1 MDLKNKYLNIRQHSV
16 GLCKPLETEDYITQ
30 AAEFASPPKWNLGH
44 TTWFFE
50 QFILQKY
57 QSGYKPFHH
66 KYSFIF
72 NSYYENVGERVKRP
86 NRGTL
91 SRPTVNKVLNYRE
104 YVDRHMVLFLEKP
117 VTAQIH
123 DLVLLGLNHEQQHQ
137 ELLLTDLKYNFSV
150 NPLYPTYSEKAF
162 CEDISIEEK
171 TYLSIDE
178 GIYTIGYEGDGFHF
192 DNEKEAHL
200 VFIHPFQIRE
210 SLVSNAE
217 YLEFIE
223 DGGYRN
229 VNLWHSEAWQWLT
242 ENNISKPMYW
252 KKIKNEWYQYTLA
265 GLRKIN
271 YNHPVTHI
279 NYYEAYA
286 FAQWHGK
293 RLPTE
298 FEWEAASDQFKWGNR
313 WEWTESAYLP
323 YPGYKK
329 ARGAV
334 GEYNGKFMVNQKVL
348 RGASVITPPL
358 HSRKT
363 YRNFFPPNLG
373 YQFTGIRLAI

>member
-1 MDLKNKYLNIRQHSV
+1 MGLKDKYLDVRQHSV
-16 GLCKPLETEDYITQ
+16 ELCKPLETEDYVMQ
-30 AAEFASPPKWNLGH
+30 AAGFASPPKWNLGH

-57 QSGYKPFHH
+57 QTRYKPFHP

-72 NSYYENVGERVKRP
+72 NSYYENIGERVKRP

-91 SRPTVNKVLNYRE
+91 SRPTVNEVLKYRE
-104 YVDRHMVLFLEKP
+104 YIDRHMVLFLEKP
-117 VTAQIH
+117 ITSEIW

-150 NPLYPTYSEKAF
+150 NPLYPSYSDKAF

-171 TYLSIDE
+171 TYLPIDE
-178 GIYTIGYEGDGFHF
+178 GIYTIGYEGGGFHF
-192 DNEKEAHL
+192 DNEKENHQ

-223 DGGYRN
+223 DGGYQN
-229 VNLWHSEAWQWLT
+229 VNLWHSEAWQWINK
-242 ENNISKPMYW
+242 NNISRPMYW
-252 KKIKNEWYQYTLA
+252 EKLENNWYQYTLA

-271 YNHPVTHI
+271 HSHPVTHI
-279 NYYEAYA
+279 NYYEAFA
-286 FAQWHGK
+286 FAQWQGK

-298 FEWEAASDQFKWGNR
+298 FEWEAASNQFEWGNR

-348 RGASVITPPL
+348 RGGSVITPQF